1 MKVVWSESSEFDLDD
16 LYDYIAK
23 DSPIYAEQFV
33 DRILEEVG
41 KVALSP
47 RIGRIVPE
55 TQRDDIRER
64 MLQSQRIIYMID
76 DVNEVISV
84 LALIHVRRNIDG
96 TEYLPTS

>member
-23 DSPIYAEQFV
+23 DSPIYAEQFI

-64 MLQSQRIIYMID
+64 ILQSQRIIYMID
-76 DVNEVISV
+76 DVTEVVSV

>member
-1 MKVVWSESSEFDLDD
+1 VKVVWSESSEFDLDD

-23 DSPIYAEQFV
+23 DSPIYAEQFI

-47 RIGRIVPE
+47 RIGRMVPE
-55 TQRDDIRER
+55 TRREDIRER
-64 MLQSQRIIYMID
+64 ILQSQRIIYMID

-96 TEYLPTS
+96 TEYLPES

>member
-1 MKVVWSESSEFDLDD
+1 VKVVWSESSEFDLDD

>member
-23 DSPIYAEQFV
+23 DSPIYAEQFI

-64 MLQSQRIIYMID
+64 ILQSQRIIYMID
-76 DVNEVISV
+76 DVNEVVSV

>member
-16 LYDYIAK
+16 LFDYIAK
-23 DSPIYAEQFV
+23 DSPIYAEQFI

-55 TQRDDIRER
+55 TQRDDI
-64 MLQSQRIIYMID
+64 
-76 DVNEVISV
+76 
-84 LALIHVRRNIDG
+84 
-96 TEYLPTS
+96 